1 MIVMVMIV
9 MILMIV
15 MGSGRIVR
23 FMKDMF
29 GRQRRRSGAGC
40 VVSMFDF

>member
-1 MIVMVMIV
+1 VIVMMVMMVMI
-9 MILMIV
+9 L

-29 GRQRRRSGAGC
+29 GRQRRGCGAGSAG
-40 VVSMFDF
+40 SMFDF